1 MRRNILG
8 YALSLCFIPSPLV
21 VLNIDKFGGEAHAL
35 NANFLLPP
43 QHSRLDS
50 ILTEKQYFA
59 TLHDADEVTFK
70 NEIEVE
76 FLLLL
81 SEQQKQA
88 YENLASLNERKAYIE
103 YYWKA
108 TNPNPL
114 LPENDWLSDFLK
126 RRAYARKNF
135 PYWKPPYFDDRGKYY
150 IKYGKPSFRHE
161 DGGGFHRNSTK
172 GPRYVTIQN
181 ESWSY
186 ENVERNFLVHFVK
199 DGVIFRE
206 VNNLVSFLTT
216 GKRVNPESQLILW
229 GELVKERAAVSPVLG
244 RAMARIHELET
255 AQSHA
260 AQFPNSLTVLT
271 EEYAKPEALQRR
283 IAEQAK
289 LEVLKAFETAPPAA
303 HDEIKA
309 INKLEFYNDLA
320 QFRAPHGSTRMEIA
334 LLSPLKKNLVKN
346 YSSDSNDTLKIEYR
360 CLLQNQW
367 FDPVG
372 KDSTANKFP
381 AKLAALENFP
391 NAVGKLIVLASPQQ
405 GDLTLQIKDE
415 RNGKLGFSRQPI
427 TIRDFRGDSLMISD
441 LQFLTE
447 VANDNQKRLLPAIAK
462 QDRMVAP
469 YPFEKVRKSTPL
481 LCYFEVYNLK
491 SLNEET
497 YEVVYKIISVNRP
510 EQNIFKQ
517 VAQALTSDKDVAV
530 SVSYTRPISDD
541 AAEELIGID
550 LSRVAKGAYRLEITV
565 TDTRT
570 KTITAKAEKEI
581 VVD

>member
-1 MRRNILG
+1 MRWNILL
-8 YALSLCFIPSPLV
+8 YTLSLCFIPSSLFV
-21 VLNIDKFGGEAHAL
+21 FENDEFGDGFNEL
-35 NANFLLPP
+35 NANFFLPP
-43 QHSRLDS
+43 QHSRLDT
-50 ILTEKQYFA
+50 ILTEKQYFTA
-59 TLHDADEVTFK
+59 LHAADEIIFK
-70 NEIEVE
+70 NEFEME
-76 FLLLL
+76 FVLLLDD
-81 SEQQKQA
+81 QQITA
-88 YENLASLNERKAYIE
+88 YQSLVSLTERKVYIE

-108 TNPNPL
+108 ANPNPL
-114 LPENDWLSDFLK
+114 LTENDWLSDFLT

-150 IKYGKPSFRHE
+150 LKYGKPSFRYE
-161 DGGGFHRNSTK
+161 DGGDFNVL
-172 GPRYVTIQN
+172 PN

-186 ENVERNFLVHFVK
+186 ENVVHNFLVHFVK
-199 DGVIFRE
+199 EGIVFRE
-206 VNNLVSFLTT
+206 IESLLSVIITD
-216 GKRVNPESQLILW
+216 KRVD
-229 GELVKERAAVSPVLG
+229 LVKQAAQWSALVKKRASVSPVLG
-244 RAMARIHELET
+244 RAAARLHELET
-255 AQSHA
+255 ARAHA
-260 AQFPNSLTVLT
+260 AQFPNSLTVLA
-271 EEYAKPEALQRR
+271 EEYYTPHVVQWR

-289 LEVLKAFETAPPAA
+289 VEVLKARNEAPPAA

-391 NAVGKLIVLASPQQ
+391 NAVGKLIVLASPPQ

-441 LQFLTE
+441 IQFLTE
-447 VANDNQKRLLPAIAK
+447 VANDNQKRLLPVIAK

-491 SLNEET
+491 SLGAEV
-497 YEVVYKIISVNRP
+497 YEVVYKLISEKRQ
-510 EQNIFKQ
+510 EQNIIKQ

-530 SVSYTRPISDD
+530 SVSYTRPITGET
-541 AAEELIGID
+541 AEELIGID
-550 LSRVAKGAYRLEITV
+550 LSQVAKGAYRLEITV

-581 VVD
+581 VVE

>member
-1 MRRNILG
+1 MRRHISIL
-8 YALSLCFIPSPLV
+8 YSLSMGFASS
-21 VLNIDKFGGEAHAL
+21 
-35 NANFLLPP
+35 FLLLIDNGHGVEANKLTSSFLFLPE
-43 QHSRLDS
+43 QSRLDS
-50 ILTEKQYFA
+50 LAEKQYFA
-59 TLHDADEVTFK
+59 ALLAADEAVFK
-70 NEIEVE
+70 NEFELE

-81 SEQQKQA
+81 NEQQKQA
-88 YENLASLNERKAYIE
+88 YTSIVLLAGRKTYIE
-103 YYWKA
+103 HYWKA

-114 LPENDWLSDFLK
+114 LPENDWLLDFLK
-126 RRAYARKNF
+126 RRAYARENF
-135 PYWKPPYFDDRGKYY
+135 PYFKPPYFDDRGKYY
-150 IKYGKPSFRHE
+150 LKYGKPSFRYE
-161 DGGGFHRNSTK
+161 DSGNLNDL
-172 GPRYVTIQN
+172 PN
-181 ESWSY
+181 ETWSY
-186 ENVERNFLVHFVK
+186 ENVTHNFLVHFIK
-199 DGVIFRE
+199 EGIIFRE
-206 VNNLVSFLTT
+206 RTNLKNFLSTT
-216 GKRVNPESQLILW
+216 FIK
-229 GELVKERAAVSPVLG
+229 KRAAVSPVLG
-244 RAMARIHELET
+244 RALAKIHELET
-255 AQSHA
+255 ARLHA
-260 AQFPNSLTVLT
+260 ARFPNSRTLLA
-271 EEYAKPEALQRR
+271 EEYYTPHVVSDR
-283 IAEQAK
+283 IVVQAT
-289 LEVLKAFETAPPAA
+289 LEILKARSEIPAAA

-334 LLSPLKKNLVKN
+334 LLAPLKKNLIKN
-346 YSSDSNDTLKIEYR
+346 YSADSDDTLNVGYR

-367 FDPVG
+367 FDPAG
-372 KDSTANKFP
+372 KDSMAAQFP
-381 AKLAALENFP
+381 AKLAALENFS
-391 NAVGKLIVLASPQQ
+391 NAVGKMTIWASPQQ

-441 LQFLTE
+441 IQFLTE

-462 QDRMVAP
+462 QNRMVAP

-581 VVD
+581 VID